1 MAFGN
6 YKHEISEINHFHWFT
21 TSNVIIRLYVDNK
34 IMNIHKPR
42 IESADIGGH

>member
-6 YKHEISEINHFHWFT
+6 YKHEISEINHFHLFT

-34 IMNIHKPR
+34 IMNIHKQS
-42 IESADIGGH
+42 ISSYSAY